1 MQKPKLPPPMDWQP
15 DPVGQSIAFLLQVW
29 RQVDVFP
36 IVMQR
41 YPATQGMRT
50 LHVPPGAPV
59 PLQSQ
64 IVEATVSS
72 K

>member
-1 MQKPKLPPPMDWQP
+1 MQKPKLPPPIDWQP
-15 DPVGQSIAFLLQVW
+15 DPVGQSVVRMQVW
-29 RQVDVFP
+29 RQVDMFP

-41 YPATQGMRT
+41 YPATQELRM
-50 LHVPPGAPV
+50 LHLPPGMLV

-64 IVEATVSS
+64 IVDATVSS